1 MKKEFPSEENIVS
14 KFTQNEKLNEYEYLI
29 MKLKE
34 IKDKIIKLEN
44 FLFK

>member
-1 MKKEFPSEENIVS
+1 MNREVPQEENFIS
-14 KFTQNEKLNEYEYLI
+14 NFTQNKKSNEYQSLI

-44 FLFK
+44 FLPK

>member
-1 MKKEFPSEENIVS
+1 MNNDLPQEENIIS
-14 KFTQNEKLNEYEYLI
+14 EYTQNKKSNEYEFLI

-44 FLFK
+44 FLTK